1 MTQSFAARLK
11 ELEERYARPLPVP
24 ALEREVEAFG
34 AKVEGRLRRMGLA
47 P

>member
-11 ELEERYARPLPVP
+11 ELEERYARPLP

>member
-11 ELEERYARPLPVP
+11 ELEERYARPLPE
-24 ALEREVEAFG
+24 LEREVAAFG
-34 AKVEGRLRRMGLA
+34 AKVEGHLWRMGFT

>member
-11 ELEERYARPLPVP
+11 ELEERYARPLPE
-24 ALEREVEAFG
+24 LEREVEAFG
-34 AKVEGRLRRMGLA
+34 AKVEACLRRMGLA